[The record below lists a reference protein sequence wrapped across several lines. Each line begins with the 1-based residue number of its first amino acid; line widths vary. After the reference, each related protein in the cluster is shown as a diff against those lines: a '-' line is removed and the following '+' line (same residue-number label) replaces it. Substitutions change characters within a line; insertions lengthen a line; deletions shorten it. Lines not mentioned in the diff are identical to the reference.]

1 MGRGILIYNGIGL
14 GIGGVWGGKDLG
26 KRVSRF
32 WKVGRFGGKEKGKV
46 LGKEVGFGEGSRFED
61 GAGV

>member
-1 MGRGILIYNGIGL
+1 
-14 GIGGVWGGKDLG
+14 LG

-32 WKVGRFGGKEKGKV
+32 WEVGRFGGKEKGNV